1 MTNLIFDKGL
11 RYIPEIGKS
20 FSSKEELL
28 DYLNANISKDS
39 VILVKGSRSTGMDYI
54 ADKLKV

>member
-1 MTNLIFDKGL
+1 SEGL